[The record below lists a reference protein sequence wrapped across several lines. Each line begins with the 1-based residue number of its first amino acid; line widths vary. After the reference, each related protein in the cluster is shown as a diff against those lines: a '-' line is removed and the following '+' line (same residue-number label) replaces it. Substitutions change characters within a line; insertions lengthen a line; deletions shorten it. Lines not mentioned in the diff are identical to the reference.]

1 MFFSRFQKDYEI
13 FIWNISDA
21 GNFFIIWLWMHS
33 VILLLNYPLILWKNY
48 RHFLRLVQFI
58 NDNEAKYNLEQLFQM
73 YTSKMVDKQSI
84 IDRLIFPLIYYSIT
98 IFGQLIFATLFLI
111 AFDFKLFFS
120 FALTNQT
127 ILILMESHSYY
138 MEKGNIQFEQKTF
151 EKLFTKEYD
160 RKSATLKTFWLLP
173 ERPKLTS
180 LIGYLMAPTICY
192 QDSYPRNKNIRW
204 KLVLNYLF
212 QFVLSIYIMFVILCR
227 FLVDNFSNVGLEKY
241 HLKNGFYLFNY
252 AFAFGLIASFLSF
265 YGFFHLWLNII
276 AELSRFGDLHYY
288 DDWWNSTSPKD
299 FFRKWNIVVQD
310 WIYLYVYG
318 PISHGLNNKPLAAFI
333 VIIISA
339 LVHEYI
345 ISMIFRCFI
354 PIMFIFFSLGS
365 CKFSIEF
372 CCTQ

>member
-1 MFFSRFQKDYEI
+1 M
-13 FIWNISDA
+13 DA
-21 GNFFIIWLWMHS
+21 GNFFLIWLWMHS
-33 VILLLNYPLILWKNY
+33 VVLLLNYPLILWKNY
-48 RHFLRLVQFI
+48 RQFSCLI
-58 NDNEAKYNLEQLFQM
+58 EFFNDNTNKFNLEQLFKM
-73 YTSKMVDKQSI
+73 YTNQLAHKQSI

-98 IFGQLIFATLFLI
+98 IFGNLIGATLFLVV
-111 AFDFKLFFS
+111 FDFKLFFS

-138 MEKGNIQFEQKTF
+138 MEKRNIEFDRRTF
-151 EKLFTKEYD
+151 EKLFINYNDSGKHC
-160 RKSATLKTFWLLP
+160 STLKIFWLLP
-173 ERPKLTS
+173 QRPKLTS

-192 QDSYPRNKNIRW
+192 QDSYPRNEHIRW

-241 HLKNGFYLFNY
+241 HLNNAFYLFNY

-276 AELSRFGDLHYY
+276 AELSCFGDLHYY
-288 DDWWNSTSPKD
+288 DDWWNSASPKD

-318 PISHGLNNKPLAAFI
+318 PISNGLNNKSLAAFI

-354 PIMFIFFSLGS
+354 PIMFILFSLGS
-365 CKFSIEF
+365 CKFYIRNINN
-372 CCTQ
+372 QKQ